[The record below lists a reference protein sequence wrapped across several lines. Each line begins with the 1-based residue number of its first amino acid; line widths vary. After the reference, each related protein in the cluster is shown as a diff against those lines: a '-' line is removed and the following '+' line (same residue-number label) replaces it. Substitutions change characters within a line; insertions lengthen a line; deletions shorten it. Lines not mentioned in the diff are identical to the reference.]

1 MLDSAPIALPR
12 KAATQPDGACS
23 MGFVGKLN
31 ERHLVS
37 CGSDAAISIRSIAA
51 LDQEPSTTYT
61 KEAVSMLCMAA
72 SPTGS
77 CFAIGDQQSYVKV
90 LLTALLAEYWQV
102 KAGLMR
108 SAAQHSTAH
117 RALHRIAFQ

>member
-1 MLDSAPIALPR
+1 
-12 KAATQPDGACS
+12 

-108 SAAQHSTAH
+108 STAQHTVRSTELPFNSSGRQRSMQWMCLADV
-117 RALHRIAFQ
+117 